1 MIVLMQL
8 IITLDFT
15 EVLISGIQISQAIK
29 EIIMILRIFLVT
41 RRTLSGKLWEASM
54 GAMINFCSDTQ

>member
-1 MIVLMQL
+1 MIALIQL
-8 IITLDFT
+8 IITFDFT

-41 RRTLSGKLWEASM
+41 KRALSGSFGKLLWEL
-54 GAMINFCSDTQ
+54 

>member
-1 MIVLMQL
+1 MQL

-54 GAMINFCSDTQ
+54 GAMVNF

>member
-29 EIIMILRIFLVT
+29 EIMILSIFLVT
-41 RRTLSGKLWEASM
+41 RRALSGKLWEASV
-54 GAMINFCSDTQ
+54 GAMIHF

>member
-1 MIVLMQL
+1 MIALMQL

-15 EVLISGIQISQAIK
+15 EVHISGIQISQAIK

-41 RRTLSGKLWEASM
+41 RRALSGKIWEASM
-54 GAMINFCSDTQ
+54 GEL

>member
-54 GAMINFCSDTQ
+54 GAMVNF

>member
-1 MIVLMQL
+1 MIALMQL

-15 EVLISGIQISQAIK
+15 EVHISGIQISQAIK

-41 RRTLSGKLWEASM
+41 RRALSGKLWEASM
-54 GAMINFCSDTQ
+54 GAMINF

>member
-54 GAMINFCSDTQ
+54 GAMINF

>member
-1 MIVLMQL
+1 MIVLIQL

-54 GAMINFCSDTQ
+54 GAMVNF

>member
-1 MIVLMQL
+1 MIALMQL
-8 IITLDFT
+8 IITFDFT

-54 GAMINFCSDTQ
+54 GAMINF